1 MLIHEKLPPTAEI
14 KRHLFTRTYVH
25 AQVQGESCHFHG
37 CVCLWTRKTKLGILL
52 YARKITFGVKSR
64 VRYVPDLS
72 L

>member
-1 MLIHEKLPPTAEI
+1 
-14 KRHLFTRTYVH
+14 
-25 AQVQGESCHFHG
+25 VQGQSCHFHG
-37 CVCLWTRKTKLGILL
+37 CEPEAYICCMFVDTKTKLGILL